1 MPTLRF
7 AVDPETYEALV
18 DHANRHLRP
27 TDNHAA
33 ALLRMALGL
42 PVPIPARGKQESAH
56 MVPIGEA
63 ETNA

>member
-42 PVPIPARGKQESAH
+42 PVPIPA
-56 MVPIGEA
+56 
-63 ETNA
+63 